1 MPHIGKI
8 EQFDDSVESWES
20 YEERLQAFFLA
31 NDIDNNHKV
40 PALISLI
47 GPKTCTLL
55 KNLIAPA
62 KATEKSIKDL
72 LKALREHLSP
82 KPSVIAERFRFHKR
96 NQRPDESVLSYMAEL
111 RNLATHCQFE
121 AALSDTLRDRL
132 VVGLRQETIQKRLL
146 SEKDLDLE
154 KAINLAVAMETAARD
169 AAEVQGGKSETV
181 NKISTLRNA
190 NPQPHARSTT
200 QKHSCYRCDGDHPAS
215 QCRHTNTVC
224 SFCRKVG
231 HIERACMKKKRDRN
245 KGRNTSLF
253 YNEEE
258 SHSEERYTEVN
269 GEPLLHITST
279 FHMKSHHEPPITVQP
294 IIEGKVIKMEV
305 DTGTA
310 VSVISKSDYSANF
323 GNVNL
328 EPSSELLRAY
338 SGDTIQPLGKMK
350 VNVQLN
356 SQSANLE
363 LLVVPH
369 DGPALLGR
377 DWLGKLKLNWQE
389 IKTLRSSVATHP
401 PTLKDLLDSH
411 NELFSPGV
419 GTLKHIKG
427 TVTVDPGAKPV
438 FLKARTVPYS
448 LRTKVEQELDQLQAD
463 GIIEPVAHS
472 KWATPIVPAIKKNGN
487 VRLCG
492 DYKVTVNPVMC
503 VEKYPLPK
511 IEDIF
516 ATLAGGKNFS
526 KLDLTQAYHHMEL
539 DEDSQDLLVIN
550 THKGLFKYKR
560 LPYGIASAPALWQRA
575 IEQVLQN
582 IPSTQVIIDDIIVT
596 GRTDEEHLHNL
607 KLVLDRLQSYGLHV
621 NLQKCEF
628 FQAKVSY
635 VGHEIDASGLHKS
648 PDKIEAVKDAQRPE
662 NVSQLRSFLGLV
674 NYYHR
679 FLDNLSSKA
688 GPLHELLNKG
698 TRWEWNAKRDKAF
711 NEIKDAIC
719 SDKVLCHYDAK
730 LPLKLAA
737 DASPYGIGSVLSHVF
752 PDGSER
758 PIAFASRTL
767 NQAEKAYSQ
776 IDKEAL
782 ALYWGVRKFNSYL
795 YGHKFTLVTD
805 HKPLLSIF
813 NPKKSLPVMTAARL
827 QRYAVFLSGY
837 QYDIEFRGTKSH
849 GNADALSRVPLP
861 AVNQPQDEK
870 DPIDLFYNRH
880 FDDLPVTCVQIRRET
895 QRDPV
900 LSQILDYVIRGHFPH
915 DCDEQLKPYYNRRE
929 ELNVYQGCVTWGNR
943 VIIPDILRE
952 KVMTELHSGHIG
964 IVKMKAVARSYVW
977 WPKVDEAIE
986 EVCKACSGC
995 KRVQNTPS
1003 AAPVHPWN
1011 LPPKAW
1017 HRLHIDFAGPFHNAM
1032 FLIVVDAYSKW
1043 PEVFEMRSTTSNAT
1057 INTLRTLF
1065 ARQGIPAEIVSDN
1078 GPQFR
1083 SEEFRQ
1089 FMESNAIRHITS
1101 SPFHPRT
1108 NGQAERFVQSFKKAI
1123 KSASGD
1129 SACINKKLN
1138 AFLCKYRITPQ
1149 GTTNESPSILLYGRN
1164 IRTRLD
1170 ILKPDLA
1177 TTVMHKQYGSTAKHC
1192 GNVIRE
1198 FSDGDAVNTRD
1209 YRSNSE
1215 KWANGRIHS
1224 RTGPLSYKVD
1234 VNGTLW
1240 RRHVDQIV
1248 RTSKDQPAYPTP
1260 VNIPFVPSVNA
1271 PCTTD
1276 KTQEIVKDAE
1286 PSTPIPEP
1294 RRNPPRTRNKPDK
1307 LNL

>member
-47 GPKTCTLL
+47 GPKTYTLL

-62 KATEKSIKDL
+62 KATDKGIKDL

-96 NQRPDESVLSYMAEL
+96 NQRPDESVLSYIAEL

-169 AAEVQGGKSETV
+169 AAEVQGVKSETV
-181 NKISTLRNA
+181 NKISTRPKPRQFNKKPTVRNTNA
-190 NPQPHARSTT
+190 QSHARPTI
-200 QKHSCYRCDGDHPAS
+200 QKPSCYRCDGDHPAS

-258 SHSEERYTEVN
+258 FHSEERYKEGD

-279 FHMKSHHEPPITVQP
+279 FHMKSHHEPPITVEP

-323 GNVNL
+323 SKVNL

-338 SGDTIQPLGKMK
+338 SGDMIQPVGKMK
-350 VNVQLN
+350 VNVKLN

-377 DWLGKLKLNWQE
+377 DWLGKLQLNWQE
-389 IKTLRSSVATHP
+389 IKTLRST
-401 PTLKDLLDSH
+401 
-411 NELFSPGV
+411 
-419 GTLKHIKG
+419 
-427 TVTVDPGAKPV
+427 
-438 FLKARTVPYS
+438 RTVPYS

-503 VEKYPLPK
+503 VDKYPLPK

-596 GRTDEEHLHNL
+596 GRDDEEHLHNL

-628 FQAKVSY
+628 FQANVSY
-635 VGHEIDASGLHKS
+635 VGHEIDARGLHKS
-648 PDKIEAVKDAQRPE
+648 PDKTEAVRDAQRPE

-679 FLDNLSSKA
+679 FIDNLSSVA

-698 TRWEWNAKRDKAF
+698 TKWEWT
-711 NEIKDAIC
+711 
-719 SDKVLCHYDAK
+719 
-730 LPLKLAA
+730 A

-795 YGHKFTLVTD
+795 YGHKFTLVTV

-861 AVNQPQDEK
+861 SINQPQDEK

-900 LSQILDYVIRGHFPH
+900 LSQVLDYVFRGHFPH

-1011 LPPKAW
+1011 FPPKAW

-1043 PEVFEMRSTTSNAT
+1043 PEIFEMRSTTSNAT

-1065 ARQGIPAEIVSDN
+1065 ARQGIPAEIMDLNFAQRNFVSLWS
-1078 GPQFR
+1078 R
-1083 SEEFRQ
+1083 
-1089 FMESNAIRHITS
+1089 M
-1101 SPFHPRT
+1101 
-1108 NGQAERFVQSFKKAI
+1108 
-1123 KSASGD
+1123 
-1129 SACINKKLN
+1129 
-1138 AFLCKYRITPQ
+1138 
-1149 GTTNESPSILLYGRN
+1149 PSD
-1164 IRTRLD
+1164 T
-1170 ILKPDLA
+1170 
-1177 TTVMHKQYGSTAKHC
+1177 
-1192 GNVIRE
+1192 
-1198 FSDGDAVNTRD
+1198 
-1209 YRSNSE
+1209 
-1215 KWANGRIHS
+1215 
-1224 RTGPLSYKVD
+1224 
-1234 VNGTLW
+1234 
-1240 RRHVDQIV
+1240 
-1248 RTSKDQPAYPTP
+1248 
-1260 VNIPFVPSVNA
+1260 
-1271 PCTTD
+1271 
-1276 KTQEIVKDAE
+1276 
-1286 PSTPIPEP
+1286 
-1294 RRNPPRTRNKPDK
+1294 
-1307 LNL
+1307 